1 MTRSLASLLA
11 VLTLAACASQ
21 PGATAAPTAA
31 SVAVQPGDLPN
42 TMHRCSI
49 SSDINTYIESLKTKD
64 PATYA
69 STKSEWTDAQSKG
82 ATATQVTFYTDSDA
96 NCANVASTV
105 ANLSAAAY
113 PLVVNFS
120 VQFKDEASAA
130 SGYTS
135 GQIFGI
141 DRTMLKAN
149 GAPVVEGTKTGLG
162 PNSIVLSTTI
172 LSQAFY
178 IAVWQNKAFMV
189 ILGIINLDS
198 ATGQKVADAE
208 NRRIK

>member
-1 MTRSLASLLA
+1 MTRSLTSLLA
-11 VLTLAACASQ
+11 VLMVAACSSQ
-21 PGATAAPTAA
+21 PATTMPTAA
-31 SVAVQPGDLPN
+31 SVAVQPSDLPN

-49 SSDINTYIESLKTKD
+49 SGDINTYIESLKTKD
-64 PATYA
+64 PPTYT
-69 STKSEWTDAQSKG
+69 STKTEWTDAQSKG
-82 ATATQVTFYTDSDA
+82 ATAAQVVFYTDSEA

-105 ANLSAAAY
+105 ANLSGAAY
-113 PLVVNFS
+113 PLVVNFA

-130 SGYTS
+130 SGYTN

-141 DRTMLKAN
+141 DRAMLKAN

-208 NRRIK
+208 NKRIK

>member
-1 MTRSLASLLA
+1 MT
-11 VLTLAACASQ
+11 VMMIAACSSQ
-21 PGATAAPTAA
+21 PGISPAPTAG
-31 SVAVQPGDLPN
+31 SVAVQPGDVPS

-49 SSDINTYIESLKTKD
+49 SGDIDTYIENLKTKD
-64 PATYA
+64 PPTYT
-69 STKSEWTDAQSKG
+69 STKNEWTDAQSKG
-82 ATATQVTFYTDSDA
+82 AIATQVTFYTDSDA

-130 SGYTS
+130 SGYTN
-135 GQIFGI
+135 GKIFGI
-141 DRTMLKAN
+141 DRSMLKAN
-149 GAPVVEGTKTGLG
+149 SAPVVEGTKTGLG

-172 LSQAFY
+172 ASQAFY

-189 ILGIINLDS
+189 ILGIINLDA

-208 NRRIK
+208 NKRIK

>member
-1 MTRSLASLLA
+1 MTRALLSLLA
-11 VLTLAACASQ
+11 VLLVAACSSQ
-21 PGATAAPTAA
+21 PGTATAPTAA
-31 SVAVQPGDLPN
+31 SVAVQPGDLPT

-49 SSDINTYIESLKTKD
+49 SGDINTYIESLKTKD
-64 PATYA
+64 PVTYT
-69 STKSEWTDAQSKG
+69 STKNEWADAQSKG
-82 ATATQVTFYTDSDA
+82 ATATQVSFYTDSDA
-96 NCANVASTV
+96 NCTNVASTV

-130 SGYTS
+130 NGYTN

-141 DRTMLKAN
+141 DSAMLKAN
-149 GAPVVEGTKTGLG
+149 GAVVEGTKTGLG
-162 PNSIVLSTTI
+162 ANSIVLNTTI

-198 ATGQKVADAE
+198 ATGQKVATAE
-208 NRRIK
+208 NSRIK

>member
-1 MTRSLASLLA
+1 MTRALLSLLA
-11 VLTLAACASQ
+11 VLLVAACSSQ
-21 PGATAAPTAA
+21 PGTATAPTAA

-49 SSDINTYIESLKTKD
+49 SGDINTYIESLKAKD
-64 PATYA
+64 PATYT
-69 STKSEWTDAQSKG
+69 STKNEWADAQSKG
-82 ATATQVTFYTDSDA
+82 ATATQVSFYTDSDA
-96 NCANVASTV
+96 NCTNVASTV

-130 SGYTS
+130 NGYTN

-141 DRTMLKAN
+141 DSAMLKAN
-149 GAPVVEGTKTGLG
+149 GTVVEGTKTGLG
-162 PNSIVLSTTI
+162 ANSIVLNTTI

-208 NRRIK
+208 NKRIK

>member
-1 MTRSLASLLA
+1 M
-11 VLTLAACASQ
+11 VAACSSQ
-21 PGATAAPTAA
+21 PATTVPTAA
-31 SVAVQPGDLPN
+31 SVAVQSSDLPN

-49 SSDINTYIESLKTKD
+49 SGDINTYIESLKTKD
-64 PATYA
+64 PPTYT
-69 STKSEWTDAQSKG
+69 STKTEWTDAQSKG
-82 ATATQVTFYTDSDA
+82 ATAAQVVFYTDSEA

-105 ANLSAAAY
+105 ANLSGAAY

-130 SGYTS
+130 SGYTN

-141 DRTMLKAN
+141 DRAMLKAN

-162 PNSIVLSTTI
+162 PNSIILSTTI

-208 NRRIK
+208 NKRIK

>member
-1 MTRSLASLLA
+1 MTRALLSLLA
-11 VLTLAACASQ
+11 VLLVAACSSQ
-21 PGATAAPTAA
+21 PGTATAPTAA

-49 SSDINTYIESLKTKD
+49 SGDINTYIESLKTKD
-64 PATYA
+64 PATYT
-69 STKSEWTDAQSKG
+69 STKNEWADAQSKG
-82 ATATQVTFYTDSDA
+82 ATATQVSFYTDSDA
-96 NCANVASTV
+96 NCTNVASTV

-120 VQFKDEASAA
+120 VQFKDVASAA
-130 SGYTS
+130 NGYTN

-141 DRTMLKAN
+141 DSAMLKAN
-149 GAPVVEGTKTGLG
+149 GAVIEGTKTGLG
-162 PNSIVLSTTI
+162 ANSIVLNTTI

-189 ILGIINLDS
+189 ILGIINFDS

-208 NRRIK
+208 NKRIK

>member
-1 MTRSLASLLA
+1 MLA
-11 VLTLAACASQ
+11 VLMVAACSSQ
-21 PGATAAPTAA
+21 PATTVPTAA
-31 SVAVQPGDLPN
+31 SVAVQPSDLPN

-49 SSDINTYIESLKTKD
+49 SGDINTYIESLKTKD
-64 PATYA
+64 PPTYT
-69 STKSEWTDAQSKG
+69 STKTEWTDAQSKG
-82 ATATQVTFYTDSDA
+82 ATAAQVVFYTDSEA

-105 ANLSAAAY
+105 ANLSGAAY
-113 PLVVNFS
+113 PLVVNFA

-130 SGYTS
+130 SGYTN

-141 DRTMLKAN
+141 DRAMLKAN

-208 NRRIK
+208 NKRIK

>member
-1 MTRSLASLLA
+1 MTRALPSLLA
-11 VLTLAACASQ
+11 VLLVAACSSQ
-21 PGATAAPTAA
+21 PGTTIASTAA
-31 SVAVQPGDLPN
+31 SVAVQPSDLPN

-49 SSDINTYIESLKTKD
+49 SGDINTYIESLKTKD
-64 PATYA
+64 PATYT
-69 STKSEWTDAQSKG
+69 STKNEWADAQSKG
-82 ATATQVTFYTDSDA
+82 ATATQVSFYTDSDA
-96 NCANVASTV
+96 NCTNVASTV

-130 SGYTS
+130 NGYTN

-141 DRTMLKAN
+141 DSATLKAN
-149 GAPVVEGTKTGLG
+149 GAVVEGTKTGLG
-162 PNSIVLSTTI
+162 PNSIVLNTTI

-178 IAVWQNKAFMV
+178 IAVWQYKAFMV
-189 ILGIINLDS
+189 ILGIINLDA

-208 NRRIK
+208 NKRIK

>member
-1 MTRSLASLLA
+1 MTRALTSLLA
-11 VLTLAACASQ
+11 VLLVAACSSQ
-21 PGATAAPTAA
+21 PGTATAPTAA

-49 SSDINTYIESLKTKD
+49 SGDIDTYIESLKTKD
-64 PATYA
+64 PATYT

-82 ATATQVTFYTDSDA
+82 ATATQVTFYTDSEA
-96 NCANVASTV
+96 NCTSVASTV

-130 SGYTS
+130 NGYTN

-141 DRTMLKAN
+141 DSAMLKAN
-149 GAPVVEGTKTGLG
+149 GAVVEGTKTGLG
-162 PNSIVLSTTI
+162 ANSIVLNTTI

-189 ILGIINLDS
+189 ILGIINLDA

-208 NRRIK
+208 NKRIQ

>member
-1 MTRSLASLLA
+1 MTRALTFLLA
-11 VLTLAACASQ
+11 VLLVAACSSQ
-21 PGATAAPTAA
+21 PGTVTAPTAA

-49 SSDINTYIESLKTKD
+49 SGDINTYIESLKAKD
-64 PATYA
+64 PATYT
-69 STKSEWTDAQSKG
+69 STKNEWADAQSKG
-82 ATATQVTFYTDSDA
+82 ATATQVSFYTDSDA
-96 NCANVASTV
+96 NCTNVASTV

-130 SGYTS
+130 NGYTN

-141 DRTMLKAN
+141 DSAMLKAN
-149 GAPVVEGTKTGLG
+149 GAVVEGTKTGLG
-162 PNSIVLSTTI
+162 TNSIVLNTTI

-198 ATGQKVADAE
+198 ATGQKVATAE
-208 NRRIK
+208 NSRIK

>member
-1 MTRSLASLLA
+1 MRSLTSLLA
-11 VLTLAACASQ
+11 VLMVASCSSQ
-21 PGATAAPTAA
+21 PTTIVPTAA
-31 SVAVQPGDLPN
+31 SVAVQASDLPN

-49 SSDINTYIESLKTKD
+49 SGDINTYIESLKTKD
-64 PATYA
+64 PPTYT
-69 STKSEWTDAQSKG
+69 STKTEWTDAQSKG
-82 ATATQVTFYTDSDA
+82 ATAAQVVFYTDSEA

-105 ANLSAAAY
+105 ANLSGAAY

-120 VQFKDEASAA
+120 VQFQNEASAA
-130 SGYTS
+130 SGYTN

-141 DRTMLKAN
+141 DRAMLKAN

-208 NRRIK
+208 NKRIK

>member
-1 MTRSLASLLA
+1 MTRSLGSLLA
-11 VLTLAACASQ
+11 VLMLAACSSQ
-21 PGATAAPTAA
+21 PGTTTAPTAA
-31 SVAVQPGDLPN
+31 SVAVQPADLPN

-49 SSDINTYIESLKTKD
+49 SGDINTYIENLKAKD
-64 PATYA
+64 PATYT

-82 ATATQVTFYTDSDA
+82 ATATQVSFYTDSDA

-130 SGYTS
+130 NGYTN

-141 DRTMLKAN
+141 DSAMLKAN
-149 GAPVVEGTKTGLG
+149 GAVVEGTKTGLG
-162 PNSIVLSTTI
+162 ANSIVLNTTI

-189 ILGIINLDS
+189 ILGIINLDA
-198 ATGQKVADAE
+198 ATGQKVAAAE
-208 NRRIK
+208 NKRIQ

>member
-1 MTRSLASLLA
+1 
-11 VLTLAACASQ
+11 
-21 PGATAAPTAA
+21 
-31 SVAVQPGDLPN
+31 
-42 TMHRCSI
+42 MHRCSI
-49 SSDINTYIESLKTKD
+49 SGDIDTYIESLKTKD
-64 PATYA
+64 PPTYT
-69 STKSEWTDAQSKG
+69 STKTEWTDAQSKG
-82 ATATQVTFYTDSDA
+82 ATAAQVVFYTDSEA

-105 ANLSAAAY
+105 ANLSGAAY

-130 SGYTS
+130 SGYTN

-141 DRTMLKAN
+141 DRAMLKAN

-208 NRRIK
+208 NKRIK

>member
-1 MTRSLASLLA
+1 MTRALLSLLA
-11 VLTLAACASQ
+11 VLLVAACSSQ
-21 PGATAAPTAA
+21 PGTATAPTAA

-49 SSDINTYIESLKTKD
+49 SGDINTYIESLKTKD
-64 PATYA
+64 PATYT
-69 STKSEWTDAQSKG
+69 STKNEWADAQSKG
-82 ATATQVTFYTDSDA
+82 ATATQVSFYTDSDA
-96 NCANVASTV
+96 NCTNVASTV

-120 VQFKDEASAA
+120 IQFKDEASAA
-130 SGYTS
+130 NGYTN

-141 DRTMLKAN
+141 DSSILKAN
-149 GAPVVEGTKTGLG
+149 GAVVEGTKTGLG
-162 PNSIVLSTTI
+162 ANSIVLNTTI

-189 ILGIINLDS
+189 ILGIINLDA
-198 ATGQKVADAE
+198 ATGQKVATAE
-208 NRRIK
+208 NSRIK

>member
-1 MTRSLASLLA
+1 MTRALLSLLA
-11 VLTLAACASQ
+11 VLLVAACSSQ
-21 PGATAAPTAA
+21 PGTATAPTAA

-49 SSDINTYIESLKTKD
+49 SGDINTYIESLKTKD
-64 PATYA
+64 PATYT
-69 STKSEWTDAQSKG
+69 STKNEWADAQSKG
-82 ATATQVTFYTDSDA
+82 ATAAQVSFYTDSDA
-96 NCANVASTV
+96 NCTNVASTV

-113 PLVVNFS
+113 PLVVIFS

-130 SGYTS
+130 NGYTN

-141 DRTMLKAN
+141 DSAMLKAN
-149 GAPVVEGTKTGLG
+149 GAVVEGTKTGLG
-162 PNSIVLSTTI
+162 ANSIVLNTTI

-208 NRRIK
+208 NKRIK

>member
-1 MTRSLASLLA
+1 MTRALLSLLA
-11 VLTLAACASQ
+11 VLLVAACSSQ
-21 PGATAAPTAA
+21 PGTATAPTAA

-49 SSDINTYIESLKTKD
+49 SGDINTYIESLKTKD
-64 PATYA
+64 PATYT
-69 STKSEWTDAQSKG
+69 STKNEWADAQSKG
-82 ATATQVTFYTDSDA
+82 ATATQVSFYTDSDA
-96 NCANVASTV
+96 NCTNVASTV

-130 SGYTS
+130 NGYTN

-141 DRTMLKAN
+141 DSAMLKAN
-149 GAPVVEGTKTGLG
+149 GAVIEGTKTGLG
-162 PNSIVLSTTI
+162 ANSIVLNTTI

-198 ATGQKVADAE
+198 ATGQKVAAAE
-208 NRRIK
+208 NTRIK

>member
-1 MTRSLASLLA
+1 MTRALTSLLV
-11 VLTLAACASQ
+11 VLLVAACTSQ
-21 PGATAAPTAA
+21 PGTATVPTAA

-49 SSDINTYIESLKTKD
+49 SGDINTYIESLKTKD
-64 PATYA
+64 PATYT
-69 STKSEWTDAQSKG
+69 STKNEWADAQSKG
-82 ATATQVTFYTDSDA
+82 ATATQVSFYTDSDA
-96 NCANVASTV
+96 NCTNVASTV

-130 SGYTS
+130 NGYTN

-141 DRTMLKAN
+141 DSATLKAN
-149 GAPVVEGTKTGLG
+149 GAVVEGTKTGLG
-162 PNSIVLSTTI
+162 PNSIVLNTTI

-189 ILGIINLDS
+189 ILGIINLDA

-208 NRRIK
+208 NKRIK

>member
-1 MTRSLASLLA
+1 MLA
-11 VLTLAACASQ
+11 VLLVAACSSQ
-21 PGATAAPTAA
+21 PGTATAPTAA

-49 SSDINTYIESLKTKD
+49 SGDINTYIESLKTKD
-64 PATYA
+64 PATYT
-69 STKSEWTDAQSKG
+69 STKNEWADAQSKG
-82 ATATQVTFYTDSDA
+82 ATATQVSFYTDSDA
-96 NCANVASTV
+96 NCTNVASTV

-130 SGYTS
+130 NGYTN

-141 DRTMLKAN
+141 DSAMLKAN
-149 GAPVVEGTKTGLG
+149 GAVVEGTKTGLG
-162 PNSIVLSTTI
+162 ANSIVLNTTI

-208 NRRIK
+208 NKRIK

>member
-1 MTRSLASLLA
+1 MTRSLGSLLA
-11 VLTLAACASQ
+11 VLMLAACSSQ
-21 PGATAAPTAA
+21 PGTTTAPTAA
-31 SVAVQPGDLPN
+31 SVAVQPSDLPN

-49 SSDINTYIESLKTKD
+49 SGDINTYIESLKTKD
-64 PATYA
+64 PATYT
-69 STKSEWTDAQSKG
+69 STKNEWADAQSKG

-96 NCANVASTV
+96 NCTNVASTV

-130 SGYTS
+130 NGYTN

-141 DRTMLKAN
+141 DSAMLKAN
-149 GAPVVEGTKTGLG
+149 GAVVEGTKTGLG
-162 PNSIVLSTTI
+162 ANSIVLNTTI

-189 ILGIINLDS
+189 ILGIINLDA
-198 ATGQKVADAE
+198 ATGQKVAAAE
-208 NRRIK
+208 NKRIQ

>member
-1 MTRSLASLLA
+1 MLA
-11 VLTLAACASQ
+11 VLMVAACSSQ
-21 PGATAAPTAA
+21 PATTVPTAA
-31 SVAVQPGDLPN
+31 SVAVQPSDLPN

-49 SSDINTYIESLKTKD
+49 SGDIDTYIESLKTKD
-64 PATYA
+64 PPTYT
-69 STKSEWTDAQSKG
+69 STKTEWTDAQSKG
-82 ATATQVTFYTDSDA
+82 ATAAQVVFYTDSEA

-105 ANLSAAAY
+105 ANLSGAAY
-113 PLVVNFS
+113 PLVVNFA

-130 SGYTS
+130 SGYTN

-141 DRTMLKAN
+141 DRAMLKAN

-208 NRRIK
+208 NKRIK

>member
-1 MTRSLASLLA
+1 MIRSLASVLALLL
-11 VLTLAACASQ
+11 VTACASSNQ
-21 PGATAAPTAA
+21 ASAAPTAA
-31 SVAVQPGDLPN
+31 TVAVQPGDLPS

-49 SSDINTYIESLKTKD
+49 SGDINTYLDSLKAKD
-64 PATYA
+64 PATYT
-69 STKSEWTDAQSKG
+69 STKNEWTDAQSKG
-82 ATATQVTFYTDSDA
+82 ATATYVGFYTDSDA
-96 NCANVASTV
+96 NCTNVASTV

-113 PLVVNFS
+113 PLVVNFA
-120 VQFKDEASAA
+120 VQFKDEASA
-130 SGYTS
+130 SDGYTN

-189 ILGIINLDS
+189 ILGIINLDA
-198 ATGQKVADAE
+198 ATGQKVATAE
-208 NRRIK
+208 NNRIK

>member
-1 MTRSLASLLA
+1 MTRSLTSLLA
-11 VLTLAACASQ
+11 VLMVAACSSQ
-21 PGATAAPTAA
+21 PATTMPTAA
-31 SVAVQPGDLPN
+31 SVAVQPSDLPT

-49 SSDINTYIESLKTKD
+49 SGDIDTYIESLKTKD
-64 PATYA
+64 PPTYT
-69 STKSEWTDAQSKG
+69 STKTEWTDAQSKG
-82 ATATQVTFYTDSDA
+82 ATAAQVVFYTDSEA

-105 ANLSAAAY
+105 ANLSGAAY

-130 SGYTS
+130 SGYTN

-141 DRTMLKAN
+141 DRAMLKAN

-178 IAVWQNKAFMV
+178 IAVWQNKAYMV

-208 NRRIK
+208 NKRTK

>member
-1 MTRSLASLLA
+1 MTRSLALLSA
-11 VLTLAACASQ
+11 LLMVVACSSQ
-21 PGATAAPTAA
+21 TANSTPTAA
-31 SVAVQPGDLPN
+31 SVAVQPGDVPN
-42 TMHRCSI
+42 TMHQCSI
-49 SSDINTYIESLKTKD
+49 SGGINTYLDNLKTKD
-64 PATYA
+64 PATYT
-69 STKSEWTDAQSKG
+69 STMAEWTDAQSKG
-82 ATATQVTFYTDSDA
+82 ATATQVGFYTDSVA
-96 NCANVASTV
+96 NCENVASTV

-130 SGYTS
+130 NGYTNA
-135 GQIFGI
+135 QIFGI
-141 DRTMLKAN
+141 DRSMLKAN

-172 LSQAFY
+172 LNQAFY

-198 ATGQKVADAE
+198 ATGQKVAAAE
-208 NRRIK
+208 NTRIK

>member
-1 MTRSLASLLA
+1 
-11 VLTLAACASQ
+11 
-21 PGATAAPTAA
+21 
-31 SVAVQPGDLPN
+31 
-42 TMHRCSI
+42 MHRCSI
-49 SSDINTYIESLKTKD
+49 SGDINTYIESLKAKD
-64 PATYA
+64 PATYT
-69 STKSEWTDAQSKG
+69 STKNEWADAQSKG
-82 ATATQVTFYTDSDA
+82 ATATQVSFYTDSDA
-96 NCANVASTV
+96 NCTNVASTV

-130 SGYTS
+130 NGYTN

-141 DRTMLKAN
+141 DSAMLKAN
-149 GAPVVEGTKTGLG
+149 GAVIEGTKTGLG
-162 PNSIVLSTTI
+162 ANSIVLNTTI

-208 NRRIK
+208 NKRIK